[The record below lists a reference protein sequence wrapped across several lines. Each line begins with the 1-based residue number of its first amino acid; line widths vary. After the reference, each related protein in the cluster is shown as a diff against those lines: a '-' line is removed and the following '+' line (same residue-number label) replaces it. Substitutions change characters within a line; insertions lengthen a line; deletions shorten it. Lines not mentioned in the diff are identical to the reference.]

1 MAQTSA
7 LMHTGLAAAVA
18 RQLGSS
24 DPGFT
29 LAPTGTTQATAVQL
43 PGSLGFIFPVAATT
57 PAPGVRLPPASGAA
71 QTVLYNADAANPVN
85 VYPAAGEILNSWAAN
100 VPLKIAAGGAVI
112 ATPGRAA
119 TPGAPNSWICV
130 VQVAPATQ
138 GP

>member
-7 LMHTGLAAAVA
+7 LMHTGLPAAVA

-24 DPGFT
+24 DPAFT
-29 LAPTGTTQATAVQL
+29 LQPTGTTQATAVPV
-43 PGSLGFIFPVAATT
+43 PGSYGYIFPVALTT

-71 QTVLYNADAANPVN
+71 QTVLYNGDAANPAN
-85 VYPAAGEILNSWAAN
+85 IYPAAGEILNSWAAN
-100 VPLKIAAGGAVI
+100 VPLRLAAGGAVI
-112 ATPGRAA
+112 ATPG
-119 TPGAPNSWICV
+119 PKGWICV